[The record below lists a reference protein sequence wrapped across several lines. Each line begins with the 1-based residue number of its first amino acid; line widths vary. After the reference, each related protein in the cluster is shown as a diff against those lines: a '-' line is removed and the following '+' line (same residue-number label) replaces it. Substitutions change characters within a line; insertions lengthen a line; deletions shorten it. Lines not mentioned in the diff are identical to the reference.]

1 MEKISCT
8 IASKSQIFVLPEVD
22 LDFKIFII
30 SPVGGTLYN
39 WDLITK
45 RSYDNTYDL
54 VVTGYME
61 GK

>member
-8 IASKSQIFVLPEVD
+8 IASKSQIFALPEVD

-30 SPVGGTLYN
+30 SPGGALYN

-45 RSYDNTYDL
+45 RSYDNPYDL
-54 VVTGYME
+54 VVTGYVE